1 MKLLYKMTLL
11 VAGLIT
17 LTAQSV
23 EVVIKTEEKQEEKK
37 PEPAKG
43 PDLPKPAQLTINA
56 INMTENFDFVI
67 DVTAQIKDQDYGF
80 IFAQGM
86 ANKGQSASFASLS
99 APEGSS
105 FEYVESQV
113 TMKGSTDV
121 KITCTVRSKEPD
133 VEAGTEA
140 KKSID
145 FFLYLAPKQTVP
157 SCVIYF
163 DSL

>member
-1 MKLLYKMTLL
+1 MKSLYKITLIF
-11 VAGLIT
+11 AGLIT

-37 PEPAKG
+37 KEEPKG

-67 DVTAQIKDQDYGF
+67 DVTAQIKDQNYGF
-80 IFAQGM
+80 IFAQGI
-86 ANKGQSASFASLS
+86 ANKGLSSSFASLS
-99 APEGSS
+99 GPEGAS

-121 KITCTVRSKEPD
+121 KITCAVRSKEPEVD
-133 VEAGTEA
+133 PGTEA

-145 FFLYLAPKQTVP
+145 FFLYLAPQQTVP
-157 SCVIYF
+157 SCAIYF
-163 DSL
+163 DSF